1 MRNENI
7 LEPVCGILREFYG
20 LSPAGITEQKGGWS
34 ARAFRVEA
42 EGRRYFLKVYDKEE
56 SSTAQWT
63 ANLGIYLPF
72 LASAGELEG
81 WTPRTVPA
89 SDGRLWAED
98 NRFLTIL
105 ADYIEGRDLGGQIL
119 SQEQASQLGTI
130 LGRLHSLKSF
140 AQTLEPVREAFA
152 VPFCENLRELLDGR
166 EYSTIPGDIR
176 GILQK
181 YAGPLERLT
190 DLLDASAA
198 RQKAREL
205 PFVPCHTDIHGWNLM
220 QGEHLYLI
228 DWEGL
233 RYAPMEADF
242 FALTSLPQ
250 FPALWEAYRR
260 ERPEAAIDPDCLEFY
275 QLRRRCEDIW
285 EFAARILQD
294 KLDEK
299 TRQESFAGFAGECA
313 ALAEIFPG

>member
-7 LEPVCGILREFYG
+7 LEPVCGILKEAYG
-20 LSPAGITEQKGGWS
+20 LSPAGVTEQKGGWS

-72 LASAGELEG
+72 LASVKELEG
-81 WTPRTVPA
+81 WAPRTVPA
-89 SDGRLWAED
+89 LTGRLWAEND
-98 NRFLTIL
+98 RFLTIL
-105 ADYIEGRDLGGQIL
+105 ADYIEGRDLGGQTL
-119 SQEQASQLGTI
+119 SREQATQLGTI
-130 LGRLHSLKSF
+130 LGWLHRLKGF
-140 AQTLEPVREAFA
+140 DKMLEPVRETFA
-152 VPFCENLRELLDGR
+152 VPFCKELREILESR
-166 EYSTIPGDIR
+166 EEPSIPEDVR
-176 GILQK
+176 EILRK
-181 YAGPLERLT
+181 YAEPLNWLT
-190 DLLDASAA
+190 DMLDASAA

-242 FALTSLPQ
+242 FALTGLPQ
-250 FPALWEAYRR
+250 FPALWEAYCR
-260 ERPEAAIDPDCLEFY
+260 EQPDAAIDPDCLEFY

-285 EFAARILQD
+285 EFAARILYD
-294 KLDEK
+294 RLDEK

-313 ALAEIFPG
+313 ALAEIFQE